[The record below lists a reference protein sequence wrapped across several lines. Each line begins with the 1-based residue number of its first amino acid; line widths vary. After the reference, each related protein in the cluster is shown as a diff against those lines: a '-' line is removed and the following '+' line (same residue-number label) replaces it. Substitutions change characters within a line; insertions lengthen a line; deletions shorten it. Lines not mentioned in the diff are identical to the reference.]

1 MNNSRIE
8 VPVLLIG
15 FNRPEIIKQSF
26 EYIRKA
32 RPEKLY
38 VAIDGPRAYV
48 ADDVELINKVRN
60 IVQNV
65 DWPCEKYYKFNE
77 TNQGAEIT
85 VSSAIT
91 WVLNKEEY
99 VIILEDDIISPLS
112 FFKFAQ
118 EMLIRYENDERIGII
133 SGNNFTPIKL
143 KGDEDYFFAKYAHS
157 WGWATWKRVWDQF
170 DLNIEVDKK
179 HLKRKFLKS
188 ISNSRAE
195 ANFYK
200 HRYKS
205 MRKRGAGN
213 TPWDVTANYIS
224 RIKHRINIIPRV
236 NLTSN
241 IGIYGVH
248 ARGKSVFHN
257 LKCDE
262 DFIVRKHPDIV
273 EINVEYDKFHF
284 NEHIR
289 KYQKSVFTKVIR
301 KISKYFLKKDIT
313 KMIGG

>member
-1 MNNSRIE
+1 MINNSKIE

-15 FNRPEIIKQSF
+15 FNRPEIIQQSF
-26 EYIRKA
+26 EHIRKV
-32 RPEKLY
+32 RPEKLF
-38 VAIDGPRAYV
+38 VAIDGPRADV
-48 ADDVELINKVRN
+48 AEDVELIAKVRKL
-60 IVQNV
+60 VQNIN
-65 DWPCEKYYKFNE
+65 WPCEKYYKFNE

-85 VSSAIT
+85 VSSAIA
-91 WVLNKEEY
+91 WVLSKEKY
-99 VIILEDDIISPLS
+99 VIILEDDIIAPHS
-112 FFKFAQ
+112 FFMFAQ

-143 KGDEDYFFAKYAHS
+143 KGDEDYLFAKYAHS
-157 WGWATWKRVWDQF
+157 WGWATWKRVWDIF

-179 HLKRKFLKS
+179 HLKRKFLNS

-200 HRYKS
+200 RRFKLMHK
-205 MRKRGAGN
+205 KGAGN
-213 TPWDVTANYIS
+213 NTWDVTANYIS
-224 RIKHRINIIPRV
+224 RINHRINIIPRV

-248 ARGKSVFHN
+248 ARGESLFHN

-262 DFIVRKHPDIV
+262 DFIVRNHPKVV
-273 EINVEYDKFHF
+273 EINVDYDKYHF

-289 KYQKSVFTKVIR
+289 KFQKNIIVRGLR
-301 KISKYFLKKDIT
+301 KISKYFNEGMT
-313 KMIGG
+313 KTPKG